1 MTRTPVPPVGYHDAI
16 RIAEA
21 TELSLDTVFN
31 YLRRPEVKTRR
42 ATQKL
47 IRAALTE
54 LGYSDPRAEHS
65 SKAPHKEAR
74 V

>member
-1 MTRTPVPPVGYHDAI
+1 MTRTPVPPVGYHDAT
-16 RIAEA
+16 RIAAA
-21 TELSLDTVFN
+21 TDLSLPTVMN
-31 YLRRPEVKTRR
+31 YLRRPEIKTRR

-54 LGYSDPRAEHS
+54 LGYSDPRAEQH
-65 SKAPHKEAR
+65 SKALHKEAR